1 MKFEDYY
8 TKKFEHDLRK
18 FYATMPEG
26 MRKHFSRS
34 PESYSISMNF
44 LVEPDLALKVIP
56 LEDRPSFAVCLYFTA
71 LVDQSMHYHFR
82 QYYERFERMTN
93 YPKLTGACPGAC
105 MYMAHPTIALKCTNL
120 FNSDPSEYINS
131 RNETIERSQA
141 ILKPIVEEGIVY
153 FLKDFPQFLRTYF
166 PEIPEPES
174 FARRVFCQDYTVH
187 N

>member
-8 TKKFEHDLRK
+8 TKQFEHDLRK

-26 MRKHFSRS
+26 MRKHFPRS

-56 LEDRPSFAVCLYFTA
+56 LEDRPNFAVCLYFTA
-71 LVDQSMHYHFR
+71 LVDQAMHYHF
-82 QYYERFERMTN
+82 QNSYEKFRRLTN

-131 RNETIERSQA
+131 RTETVERSQA

-153 FLKDFPQFLRTYF
+153 FLKDFPDFLRKYF
-166 PEIPEPES
+166 PEIGEPES
-174 FARRVFCQDYTVH
+174 FAHRVFRQDYIIR
-187 N
+187 